1 VEHILDVMHYEKK
14 KCESIIKIIFKEK
27 DIMVIHSN
35 MEEAVIQPQ
44 LWLQQATNFMYI
56 SLMHLMSKP

>member
-1 VEHILDVMHYEKK
+1 
-14 KCESIIKIIFKEK
+14 
-27 DIMVIHSN
+27 MVIHSN